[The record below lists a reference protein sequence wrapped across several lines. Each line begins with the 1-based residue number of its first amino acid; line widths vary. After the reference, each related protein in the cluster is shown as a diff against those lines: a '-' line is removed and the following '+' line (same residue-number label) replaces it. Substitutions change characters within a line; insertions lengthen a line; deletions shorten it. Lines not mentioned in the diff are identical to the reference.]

1 MFKLTNL
8 FIFIFFIFSSINSY
22 AKIEIKFKIEDEII
36 TNIDIEQ
43 EKKYLIFFNPNIKK
57 LNKSQIT
64 KISENSLIQEI
75 IKKRELNKV
84 FKDYEDKKFIK
95 NLKNNLFKF
104 KGAKNENEFKQ
115 ILSSQKISYERIIE
129 KAKNERL
136 WSQLIFRKF
145 EKSVKINE
153 KKLKAKL
160 INKIS
165 NEKKYE
171 YNLSEILFEIVEKET
186 FKEKNMEIKNFI
198 KSNGF
203 AAAVS
208 KYSISNSAYSDGKL
222 GWIKETLLS
231 ENLVAILSSMSSGSI
246 TKPIKYPNGYLLL
259 KLNDKKE
266 IKQKID
272 LEKELKELINFE
284 KNKQLNQFSLL
295 FYKKLKQN
303 TDINEY

>member
-136 WSQLIFRKF
+136 WNQLIFRKF

-153 KKLKAKL
+153 EKLKAKL

-222 GWIKETLLS
+222 GWIKETLL
-231 ENLVAILSSMSSGSI
+231 
-246 TKPIKYPNGYLLL
+246 
-259 KLNDKKE
+259 
-266 IKQKID
+266 
-272 LEKELKELINFE
+272 
-284 KNKQLNQFSLL
+284 
-295 FYKKLKQN
+295 
-303 TDINEY
+303 

>member
-43 EKKYLIFFNPNIKK
+43 EKKYLIFFNPNLKK

-75 IKKRELNKV
+75 IKKHELNKV

-95 NLKNNLFKF
+95 NLKKNLFKF
-104 KGAKNENEFKQ
+104 KGAKNEKEFKQ

-153 KKLKAKL
+153 EKLKAKL

-171 YNLSEILFEIVEKET
+171 YNLSEILFEIVEKEN
-186 FKEKNMEIKNFI
+186 FKEKNIEIKNFI

>member
-136 WSQLIFRKF
+136 WNQLIFRKF

-171 YNLSEILFEIVEKET
+171 YNLSEILFEIIEKET

>member
-136 WSQLIFRKF
+136 WNQLIFRKF

-171 YNLSEILFEIVEKET
+171 YNLSEILFEIIEKET

-231 ENLVAILSSMSSGSI
+231 ENLVTILSSMSSGSI

>member
-171 YNLSEILFEIVEKET
+171 YNLSEILFEIIEKET